1 MSTTTSTM
9 TIPSLMAVADEDEL
23 EAPEME
29 EPLTRLPLEEGWACD
44 GGDPDLWLYRD
55 RTVALLKRYA
65 RLSVEVGRLPS
76 VLGREFFRGHVTGY
90 LVGTF
95 EDVVIFVHDVERCL
109 ATLDDFSQ
117 KLIGKC
123 VLMDYSRPEVA
134 RMLHIGLR
142 TVEREL
148 SDALDRLSQL
158 FLQGG
163 ILREKTACVRT
174 VQKSCQEGKNDQFPV
189 SDCRDGKNKS

>member
-1 MSTTTSTM
+1 MSTM

-29 EPLTRLPLEEGWACD
+29 ETLTRLPLEDGWAYD

-76 VLGREFFRGHVTGY
+76 ILGREFFRGHVTGY
-90 LVGTF
+90 QVGTF

-123 VLMDYSRPEVA
+123 VLMDYSHPEVA
-134 RMLHIGLR
+134 RMLHLGLR
-142 TVEREL
+142 TVERE
-148 SDALDRLSQL
+148 
-158 FLQGG
+158 
-163 ILREKTACVRT
+163 
-174 VQKSCQEGKNDQFPV
+174 
-189 SDCRDGKNKS
+189 